1 MTTLLAYWLGAVAVM
16 ALVYGLVF
24 CCGLVLDGIDRL
36 LGRNQ
41 PPTVAEL
48 EAWVEQMAREKTGQ
62 G

>member
-1 MTTLLAYWLGAVAVM
+1 MTTLLVYWLGAVAVM
-16 ALVYGLVF
+16 ALVWAVVC

-48 EAWVEQMAREKTGQ
+48 EAWIEQMGRK
-62 G
+62 